1 VPPQQQQQQQQQHF
15 FVVLML
21 LLFPVLF
28 SWISSF
34 HASLRRNKISIVYFH
49 GTRKR
54 CWKRGKSP
62 TYEITITPSQHTWA
76 RVFNPFKLWTT
87 FVVSSLSTLIGVV
100 PTLRNLK
107 AYQNKNIFLLWVYSK
122 LLMKQYWIPISNKLF
137 KFQCNDRYTI

>member
-1 VPPQQQQQQQQQHF
+1 MLFIKVLQLTKMETINLQPNLTIEVYMYQVPPQQQQQQQHF

-34 HASLRRNKISIVYFH
+34 HASIRRNKISIVYFH

-62 TYEITITPSQHTWA
+62 TYEITIPPSQHTWA

-87 FVVSSLSTLIGVV
+87 FVVSSLSSLIGVV

-107 AYQNKNIFLLWVYSK
+107 AFQNKKIFLL
-122 LLMKQYWIPISNKLF
+122 
-137 KFQCNDRYTI
+137 